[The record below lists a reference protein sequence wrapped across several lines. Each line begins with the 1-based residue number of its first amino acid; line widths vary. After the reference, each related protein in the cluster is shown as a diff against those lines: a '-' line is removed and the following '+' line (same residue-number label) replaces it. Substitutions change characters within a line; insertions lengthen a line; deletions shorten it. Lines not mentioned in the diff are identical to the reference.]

1 MHQEFLPTPVS
12 RYQPRPKFK
21 PRWFGPFEIRR
32 DLGSTVLLKL
42 LATCRAN
49 PAFNAAACKRYIEDT
64 INSAPPPPLPIINR
78 DGDEPFIVE
87 PILSQRLFRRQKE
100 FLVEWQ
106 GYKKPSW
113 EPAGYLLDESRT
125 PIVPR
130 QKFLHA
136 WFWKVGCVTVL
147 TDCAVLHFLVFS
159 PSDVLCYLSRVGTFP
174 CTCIV
179 CDKFT
184 LALKVSNCS

>member
-1 MHQEFLPTPVS
+1 MAGTAEIGLTDCKEWHTVTQDSILNQEHNANQPRHDHCFKVGDKLLVHQEFLSTPVS

-64 INSAPPPPLPIINR
+64 INSAPPPPLPIIKR
-78 DGDEPFIVE
+78 DGNEPFIVE

-100 FLVEWQ
+100 FLVE
-106 GYKKPSW
+106 
-113 EPAGYLLDESRT
+113 
-125 PIVPR
+125 
-130 QKFLHA
+130 
-136 WFWKVGCVTVL
+136 
-147 TDCAVLHFLVFS
+147 
-159 PSDVLCYLSRVGTFP
+159 
-174 CTCIV
+174 
-179 CDKFT
+179 
-184 LALKVSNCS
+184 